1 MLRVIFAIGSLTLTA
16 CSADETVRGY
26 GGADR
31 VWVLN
36 DLDGDALDTPATL
49 EFPAPG
55 RIAGLTP
62 CARYAAQ
69 MAAPY
74 PWFDVRQVELT
85 QGTCPGTRRDRGFI
99 AALTAMTQSEIA
111 GDLLILRDEQGRE
124 MVFKASG

>member
-1 MLRVIFAIGSLTLTA
+1 MLRVIFAIGSLALTA

-31 VWVLN
+31 VWALN
-36 DLDGDALDTPATL
+36 DLEGDAFDTPATL
-49 EFPAPG
+49 EFPASG
-55 RIAGLTP
+55 RIVGLTP

-69 MAAPY
+69 MVAPY
-74 PWFDVRQVELT
+74 PWFEVRNIELSKA
-85 QGTCPGTRRDRGFI
+85 TCPGTRRDRDFI

-111 GDLLILRDEQGRE
+111 GDLLILRNEQGRE